1 MLYAELRRQHVRQPT
16 GRIVPFGDRFPLR
29 GKRGMVG
36 IRAGIARIANAVGL
50 KTSEP
55 NVTYAPDALKK
66 VVPEV
71 RLELT
76 RPKSEVFETSA
87 SAIPPLGPVAPYA
100 ARRRHALKAHCIS

>member
-1 MLYAELRRQHVRQPT
+1 
-16 GRIVPFGDRFPLR
+16 
-29 GKRGMVG
+29 MVG
-36 IRAGIARIANAVGL
+36 IRAGVARIVNAAGL

-87 SAIPPLGPVAPYA
+87 SAIPPLGPVAPHA
-100 ARRRHALKAHCIS
+100 AHRRRMLKA